1 MTALPRNA
9 TENAVQPPPPKRASG
24 LDPRVKRAGYFVCA
38 LLLHLVVFC
47 LFATWIVFRQP
58 EQKPDDTTFHGI
70 KIPPTPPPQPPA
82 PAGGESA
89 NAMEPTVDNTPP
101 TSAPSVISVAVSPTF
116 TVNAMKPT
124 LPNLPAAVSVPT
136 GSALAGHDTAGDAH
150 GAGSVFGTADGSA
163 SSDLEGYLYDL
174 KQTSSH
180 QPTGMD
186 PGGYHNK
193 IAQFIA
199 SDWDP
204 SVLHPYYKANKA
216 LHTSS
221 IFIPIIDAN
230 DGPRD
235 FGVQNEVQPCMY
247 CVWYKVTAAPTED
260 GTYHFVGTA
269 DDIMLVRVN
278 HKTVLDGSD
287 RTVNE
292 AVRSKQTS
300 FNMTNFDPTF
310 GPNGDFWIGLPFHV
324 SAHEPV
330 DIEVLIGE
338 EPGGKSDYFLYI
350 QREESTYEK
359 QSNGSPLLPVFQLN
373 SDPIKPQGAPRS
385 YPPFAATPEP
395 WEASSQ

>member
-1 MTALPRNA
+1 M
-9 TENAVQPPPPKRASG
+9 S
-24 LDPRVKRAGYFVCA
+24 DRVKRAGYFVAA
-38 LLLHLVVFC
+38 LLLHLVIFA
-47 LFATWIVFRQP
+47 LFATFVIFRGLQP
-58 EQKPDDTTFHGI
+58 PADETTFHSI
-70 KIPPTPPPQPPA
+70 KIPPAPPVQPPA

-101 TSAPSVISVAVSPTF
+101 TSAPSVISVSVSPTF

-124 LPNLPAAVSVPT
+124 LPNLPAAISAPT
-136 GSALAGHDTAGDAH
+136 GSALAGHDTSGDAH

-163 SSDLEGYLYDL
+163 SSQLEGYLYDL
-174 KQTSSH
+174 KQTSSR
-180 QPTGMD
+180 QPTNMD

-204 SVLHPYYKANKA
+204 SVLHPYYKSNKA

-230 DGPRD
+230 DGPKA
-235 FGVQNEVQPCMY
+235 FGVENEVQPRMY

-260 GTYHFVGTA
+260 GTYHFVGTG
-269 DDIMLVRVN
+269 DDVLLVRVN

-287 RTVNE
+287 RAINN

-330 DIEVLIGE
+330 DIEILIGE
-338 EPGGKSDYFLYI
+338 EPGGKSDYFLYM

-359 QSNGSPLLPVFQLN
+359 QSNGSPLLPVFQLDSN
-373 SDPIKPQGAPRS
+373 PIKPNGAPRS
-385 YPPFAATPEP
+385 YPPIAATPVP
-395 WEASSQ
+395 WEASAQ

>member
-1 MTALPRNA
+1 MTALPSSVREKA
-9 TENAVQPPPPKRASG
+9 IRTPLPARSG
-24 LDPRVKRAGYFVCA
+24 GLSERVMRAGYLVGA
-38 LLLHLVVFC
+38 ILLHVVIFL
-47 LFATWIVFRQP
+47 LFATWVIFRQP
-58 EQKPDDTTFHGI
+58 ATTIDATTFHGV
-70 KIPPTPPPQPPA
+70 KVPPPPPPTPPA
-82 PAGGESA
+82 PSGGESA
-89 NAMEPTVDNTPP
+89 NALEPTVDNTPP
-101 TSAPSVISVAVSPTF
+101 TSAPTVISAPTSYTF
-116 TVNAMKPT
+116 TINAAKAP
-124 LPNLPAAVSVPT
+124 LPNLPAAASLPT
-136 GSALAGHDTAGDAH
+136 GSALAGHDTAAAAH

-163 SSDLEGYLYDL
+163 SSQFEGYLYDL
-174 KQTSSH
+174 KQTNEH
-180 QPTGMD
+180 QPTGMA

-247 CVWYKVTAAPTED
+247 CVWYKVTAAPPD
-260 GTYHFVGTA
+260 SGTYHFVGTG
-269 DDIMLVRVN
+269 DDVLLVRVN
-278 HKTVLDGSD
+278 HHTVLDGSD
-287 RTVNE
+287 RTVNDE
-292 AVRSKQTS
+292 VRNKQTH

-310 GPNGDFWIGLPFHV
+310 GPNGDFWVGTPFHV

-350 QREESTYEK
+350 QRDESTYEK
-359 QSNGSPLLPVFQLN
+359 QSNGSPLLPIFQLDAN
-373 SDPIKPQGAPRS
+373 PIQPTAAPRS
-385 YPPFAATPEP
+385 YPPFATTPIP